1 MLVAVGCQ
9 SEATSQP
16 AAPPVPEVEVALA
29 TARQLID
36 YREFTGR
43 TAAIESV
50 ELRAR
55 VSGYLMQSPRTKA
68 SGRSQDQAA
77 TAKTQ
82 DSDWQVTAK
91 EGDLVTRG
99 THLFLIDPEP
109 YRLVLDQSMGS
120 LQAAQA
126 RLTQANQ
133 DLARSRELLGKDA
146 ASESEYDQ
154 AVASVA
160 ELRGQIENLKATAE
174 RNLLDLEYT
183 KVESPIDGL
192 LGRTMVTEG
201 NLVVADTTLLTTVV
215 SVDPIYV
222 DFNVDER
229 SVLDYRR
236 RMVQGEVKSA
246 RDTKISI
253 TMALSNEEEG
263 YPHEGTIDFVDNRT
277 DPDTGNTKMRGVF
290 ENPTG
295 ILSPGLFAR
304 VRTPFTEEHEAIL
317 IPSPAY
323 AMDQQGRYV
332 MVVDDENKVSRR
344 SVKVGQI
351 VGDQTV
357 VTEGVQ
363 VGEKVIVAGL
373 QGVRPGMEVTI
384 KYHEAAS
391 GDGNEAASGD
401 GNIESESGQPMPADD
416 ESTAPESGAPT

>member
-1 MLVAVGCQ
+1 MLAAAGCQ
-9 SEATSQP
+9 SKATSKP
-16 AAPPVPEVEVALA
+16 AASPAPAVEVAEA

-43 TAAIESV
+43 TAAMESV
-50 ELRAR
+50 EIRAR
-55 VSGYLMQSPRTKA
+55 VSGYLLRSPSTKSNKKSKSQSATDKA
-68 SGRSQDQAA
+68 
-77 TAKTQ
+77 KE
-82 DSDWQVTAK
+82 SDWQITAN
-91 EGDLVTRG
+91 EGELVKKG
-99 THLFLIDPEP
+99 THLFLIDPKP
-109 YRLVLDQSMGS
+109 YRLALDQSLGS
-120 LQAAQA
+120 LKAAQA

-133 DLARSRELLGKDA
+133 NLSRSRELLGKDA
-146 ASESEYDQ
+146 ASESEFDQ

-201 NLVVADTTLLTTVV
+201 NLVAADTTLLTTVV
-215 SVDPIYV
+215 SVEPIYV

-229 SVLDYRR
+229 SVLDYRK
-236 RMVQGEVKSA
+236 RMVQGKVKSA
-246 RDTKISI
+246 RDAKISI
-253 TMALSNEEEG
+253 AMALANEEG

-277 DPDTGNTKMRGVF
+277 DPNTGNTKMRGVF
-290 ENPTG
+290 GNPTG

-332 MVVDDENKVSRR
+332 MVVGDDNKVSRR

-351 VGDQTV
+351 VGNKTV

-363 VGEKVIVAGL
+363 VGEKVIVSGL
-373 QGVRPGMEVTI
+373 QGVRPGIEVTI
-384 KYHEAAS
+384 KYLEATSDEGKAK
-391 GDGNEAASGD
+391 A
-401 GNIESESGQPMPADD
+401 ESGSTMPADD
-416 ESTAPESGAPT
+416 ESTAAESGAST

>member
-68 SGRSQDQAA
+68 SGRSQNQSA
-77 TAKTQ
+77 TDKTQ

-91 EGDLVTRG
+91 EGDLVKKG

-109 YRLVLDQSMGS
+109 YRLALDQSMGS
-120 LQAAQA
+120 LKAAQA
-126 RLTQANQ
+126 RLTQASQ

-253 TMALSNEEEG
+253 AMALSNEGG
-263 YPHEGTIDFVDNRT
+263 YPHAGAIDFVDNRT

-304 VRTPFTEEHEAIL
+304 VRTPFTQEHEAIL

-332 MVVDDENKVSRR
+332 MIVDDENKVSRR

-363 VGEKVIVAGL
+363 VGEKVIVSGL
-373 QGVRPGMEVTI
+373 QGVRPGMEVRI
-384 KYHEAAS
+384 KYLEAAS
-391 GDGNEAASGD
+391 GE
-401 GNIESESGQPMPADD
+401 GNIESERGQPMPADD
-416 ESTAPESGAPT
+416 ESTAPESGAST